1 MISDGNIRKRNAT
14 TCLQLP
20 QSQWKRAN
28 KPLELQTTK
37 KILIR
42 NAELLK
48 KESENEKKLFCLC
61 EKVFQSK
68 QYVQKL
74 DPCIFLSETVYNV

>member
-1 MISDGNIRKRNAT
+1 MFIVT
-14 TCLQLP
+14 TEPMEKGQQACRTIW
-20 QSQWKRAN
+20 S
-28 KPLELQTTK
+28 TK